1 VHGARAQN
9 NPNPGNSERAVHAG
23 VRYPAPADD
32 EPARRAAPAHH
43 ASATMLGRFF
53 TAKAGFGHGG
63 ARSYP
68 HLWGLMTRLWWGC
81 ALLVV
86 FGLGV
91 FCVRATVAT
100 GQGAVQVQ
108 ETMDAVT
115 LTFTNGHRIE
125 WAKPSCGLSAWKDGR
140 GVALGTGLDFQ
151 VEFPFGYEGQL
162 YPSNTAYSRTTTQ
175 GESATIACT
184 GTWGSHNNVP
194 YRFTFSGQTRE
205 WGTTYNGV
213 QWQFALDL
221 PGVNTVELGIA
232 ALQPAGQPLGFR
244 QWSNVPDNFGLQQV
258 NYLLPEATIGH
269 GDGQQTF
276 SLLTHPQGVF
286 IAFVPNFSVDRT
298 NYTGFSSRPAY
309 PNGLA
314 LYRVWEAPVSGQ
326 AAFTTPPFVY
336 LFSDAAATRP
346 IPQVWLDARFGTLH
360 EQWRNLGLGRQ
371 HLHAPL
377 DGNLTGGGYWA
388 DTHFPS
394 YLQDFLAWG
403 RYDGNRQFLTTGM
416 FQGPRGGPSNIN
428 STDQLVNPE
437 YNLPNAEDLPAVIPG
452 VTFPGQLPLQDP
464 KGRGFTKGTIADL
477 RAMLAH
483 QRILG
488 IRPGMWHREY
498 YPACLPDLANP
509 NNTTQWSRWDKTW
522 TCSILW
528 KFHPEWGQQLPDGS
542 LDPAPQ
548 AFPNN
553 RHPAYAAWKLAWH
566 RYWLDLGLMGFFRD
580 TAVFPAPGRVW
591 YQRTFGSQGPAEWAY
606 YVDLLRNGGAYV
618 TGENPLLFSY
628 AVGNR
633 GNPKYDSYKEWASSF
648 ATGSWGGSFAGTNEY
663 ILDAEMAWDRRVA
676 RRSHTVV
683 AANPCCEGDIQDISG
698 PNMQSENRAENEY
711 FAQFVARR
719 GIPDRV
725 ELIAPRALPS
735 RGTVLQQPVA
745 ASGGNVIYV
754 DNPHRLPLS
763 GRVQIGAERMLY
775 THPEGGPCGHW
786 QVNYP
791 CNGLGGI
798 IRGYEGTPIQAHAVG
813 DAVTPLDDAQHWDWG
828 DAYWVYGQGA
838 GEVWVKYSDGTVW
851 QRGGTTAASVPQIT
865 GVQVSSSTIMF
876 TTDVPTSAW
885 VEYDT
890 FGAAEQWNGQRV
902 PGLPPMY
909 QRRAPADGGD
919 PPLQT
924 QHQIALPGL
933 QPGALYHYR
942 IVTRGPAQATTADA
956 TFVAGQAPTPT
967 LAATLIPTATPTRT
981 ATPLGTNTP
990 TRTATPLATSTP
1002 ASGVTFSTSPAIVA
1016 VGGTSTVTWS
1026 GVTDPG
1032 MNVHLERRS
1041 DGVWLGA
1048 PAFFLSCT
1056 QVMPSTA
1063 IPSGSCAIL
1072 LTGLAP
1078 GPYRWHL
1085 LTGDYSTQ
1093 IAVADFTLGATPVA
1107 TPAPQPNVAVQV
1119 TPVAGTPGRLRVT
1132 VTPRDAGCS
1141 PNNRI
1146 SSLRFTATTNAT
1158 VDAGTV
1164 TGGTGDFTVPIAQS
1178 GPVTFFVNR
1187 VGSSAA
1193 TVTLLVTDG
1202 CGTWPTFVGGGPGAF

>member
-1 VHGARAQN
+1 
-9 NPNPGNSERAVHAG
+9 
-23 VRYPAPADD
+23 
-32 EPARRAAPAHH
+32 
-43 ASATMLGRFF
+43 
-53 TAKAGFGHGG
+53 
-63 ARSYP
+63 
-68 HLWGLMTRLWWGC
+68 MTQLWWGC
-81 ALLVV
+81 AFLVV

-108 ETMDAVT
+108 ETVDAVT

-125 WAKPSCGLSAWKDGR
+125 WAKANCDLRAWKDAR
-140 GVALGTGLDFQ
+140 GVALGAGVDLQ

-162 YPSNTAYSRTTTQ
+162 YPSNIGYSRTTTQ
-175 GESATIACT
+175 GDSATIACT

-205 WGTTYNGV
+205 WGTIYSGL

-221 PGVNTVELGIA
+221 PGVNAVELGIA

-244 QWSNVPDNFGLQQV
+244 QWSNAPDNFGLQQV
-258 NYLLPEATIGH
+258 NYLQPEATIGH

-298 NYTGFSSRPAY
+298 NFTGFSSRPAY
-309 PNGLA
+309 PNGVA
-314 LYRVWEAPVSGQ
+314 LYRVWEAPASGQ
-326 AAFTTPPFVY
+326 AAFATPPFIY
-336 LFSDAAATRP
+336 LFSDAAAARP
-346 IPQVWLDARFGTLH
+346 IPQVWLDARFGTLA
-360 EQWRNLGLGRQ
+360 EQWRSLGLGRQ

-388 DTHFPS
+388 DTHFPT
-394 YLQDFLAWG
+394 YLQGFQSWG
-403 RYDGNRQFLTTGM
+403 QHDGNRQFLATGM
-416 FQGPRGGPSNIN
+416 FQGPRGGPANIN
-428 STDQLVNPE
+428 STSLLANPE

-452 VTFPGQLPLQDP
+452 VTFPGQLPIQDP
-464 KGRGFTKGTIADL
+464 KGRGYTQGTMADL
-477 RAMLAH
+477 RTMLAH

-488 IRPGMWHREY
+488 ILPGMWHREY
-498 YPACLPDLANP
+498 YPGCLPDLANP

-528 KFHPEWGQQLPDGS
+528 KFHPDWGQQLPDGS

-580 TAVFPAPGRVW
+580 SAAFPATGRVW
-591 YQRTFGSQGPAEWAY
+591 YQRTLGSQGPAEWAY
-606 YVDLLRNGGAYV
+606 FIDLLRNGGAYV
-618 TGENPLLFSY
+618 SGENPLLFAY
-628 AVGNR
+628 TVGNR
-633 GNPKYDSYKEWASSF
+633 GNPKLDGYKEWAASLI
-648 ATGSWGGSFAGTNEY
+648 TGGWGGFQYGDQY
-663 ILDAEMAWDRRVA
+663 YLDAEMAWDRRVA
-676 RRSHTVV
+676 RRLHTVV
-683 AANPCCEGDIQDISG
+683 AANPCCATDVQSISS
-698 PNMQSENRAENEY
+698 PAIQSENRTENEY

-775 THPEGGPCGHW
+775 TEPEGGPCGHW

-813 DAVTPLDDAQHWDWG
+813 EAVTPLDDAQHWDWD

-838 GEVWVKYSDGTVW
+838 GEVWVKYGDGSVW
-851 QRGGTTAASVPQIT
+851 QRGGTTAASLPQIT
-865 GVQVSSSTIMF
+865 GVQVSGSTITF

-890 FGAAEQWNGQRV
+890 FGAAEQWNSLRV

-942 IVTRGPAQATTADA
+942 IVARGPAQATTADA
-956 TFVAGQAPTPT
+956 TFVAGQAPIATTTPT
-967 LAATLIPTATPTRT
+967 ITPSPRITPSPTAT
-981 ATPLGTNTP
+981 L
-990 TRTATPLATSTP
+990 LAVSCAPRPNVVVASTP
-1002 ASGVTFSTSPAIVA
+1002 
-1016 VGGTSTVTWS
+1016 
-1026 GVTDPG
+1026 
-1032 MNVHLERRS
+1032 
-1041 DGVWLGA
+1041 GA
-1048 PAFFLSCT
+1048 P
-1056 QVMPSTA
+1056 
-1063 IPSGSCAIL
+1063 GSL
-1072 LTGLAP
+1072 
-1078 GPYRWHL
+1078 
-1085 LTGDYSTQ
+1085 Q
-1093 IAVADFTLGATPVA
+1093 
-1107 TPAPQPNVAVQV
+1107 
-1119 TPVAGTPGRLRVT
+1119 VT
-1132 VTPRDAGCS
+1132 VTATGA
-1141 PNNRI
+1141 NNLLLA
-1146 SSLRFTATTNAT
+1146 LRFGEPRPSSNELVDVGGQTGRSGAFTVALPPLGVPQTQFTVRRATGGQATT
-1158 VDAGTV
+1158 VS
-1164 TGGTGDFTVPIAQS
+1164 FTV
-1178 GPVTFFVNR
+1178 VDR
-1187 VGSSAA
+1187 
-1193 TVTLLVTDG
+1193 
-1202 CGTWPTFVGGGPGAF
+1202 CGDWPTLVGGGAGAF